1 MLTPVFLL
9 LVLLT
14 TATFLHVLVL
24 AGAGG
29 RIRSR
34 VRARRRLQRL
44 ALDVHP
50 ASLDEEVSILRELRG
65 MGPGPMG
72 KLAARL
78 RLLEPLRLLLHR
90 AGRPMG
96 VGAFLSLTTL
106 LAAGGFFAGNVLL
119 RDPRLALLLT
129 ASSLIPLLVVQSR
142 KRRRMARFEAML
154 PQALDLL
161 SRALRAGHAMSAGLQ
176 MVGEELDDPVGPEFA
191 HVAEE
196 VQFGL
201 ELPAALA
208 NLRYRIDVPDMPF
221 FVTALII
228 QRETGGNLAEII
240 DGLAKV
246 IRDRLNTEGK
256 IRALTAQSRWSANI
270 LVMAPFVFLGAMS
283 IFRKDYVAPLWET
296 PAGNIVATVAAVLAV
311 FGWVLCRR
319 VGVVRV

>member
-1 MLTPVFLL
+1 MMTPVFLL
-9 LVLLT
+9 LVTLT
-14 TATFLHVLVL
+14 AMAFFHFLVL
-24 AGAGG
+24 AGAG
-29 RIRSR
+29 SR
-34 VRARRRLQRL
+34 VRTRMRARRRLQRL
-44 ALDVHP
+44 ALDIHP
-50 ASLDEEVSILRELRG
+50 TEIDEELTILRELQG
-65 MGPGPMG
+65 MGIGPVA
-72 KLAARL
+72 KLVARF

-90 AGRPMG
+90 AGRPIG
-96 VGAFLSLTTL
+96 VGAFITLSTCLATGGVL
-106 LAAGGFFAGNVLL
+106 LGNLVL
-119 RDPRLALLLT
+119 RDPRLAVLLA
-129 ASSLIPLLVVQSR
+129 ASGLVPLVVIQMR
-142 KRRRMARFEAML
+142 KRRRMQTFESML

-208 NLRYRIDVPDMPF
+208 NLQYRVDVPDMPF

-246 IRDRLNTEGK
+246 IRDRLATEGK
-256 IRALTAQSRWSANI
+256 IRVLTAQSRWSANI

-283 IFRKDYVAPLWET
+283 VFRRDYIAPLWET
-296 PAGNIVATVAAVLAV
+296 PAGNAIAVAAITLAI
-311 FGWVLCRR
+311 FGWVVCRR
-319 VGVVRV
+319 VGIVRV